1 MGDLFDIGVERLIG
15 GSVGGRMET
24 QKPGTWGRRPQMETQ
39 DPPSQNEDGAP
50 GRKNDTEEGDV
61 KPPLQVEVA
70 TENARNGRGTFYLET
85 FGCQMNEHDSEKVA
99 GVLLARGYRQ
109 VETVEEA
116 GVVLYNTCS
125 IREKAAQ
132 KVYSRL
138 GEFRPGE
145 EKSGEWRVASG
156 EQETIPQG
164 LKPRAASAVMSDLKV
179 RPPKEKKPQD
189 IRSQGELPQDERP
202 QDKRPQDPPS
212 QNEDGAPGRKNQ
224 TQEGGVKPPLQVGEQ
239 GARAD
244 VSGESAVADAET
256 PELKVRPIQAKK
268 PQDPPSQDEDGAPG
282 RQEKTQE
289 SQGQEAVRTK
299 SPAVLDP
306 YAGKSAGIKASATTA
321 LADSLGRSTDRPL
334 HDRDARPAS
343 EGGPYKDKERGVT
356 LREGQGEKRAPQA
369 VANGGKIIGVLG
381 CLAQQ
386 EGQRIFARAPW
397 VSLVC
402 GSASYRKLPELLA
415 QLEAGNR
422 RVTGL
427 ATDTD
432 ETFETEV
439 TRRDN
444 PWRAYLTII
453 EGCDK
458 ACSYCV
464 VPFTRG
470 PERSRASASI
480 LEEVR
485 KLADAGYTEV
495 QLLGQTVNSY
505 ADPSARKMRFSEL
518 LVAVAEVAGIR
529 RVRFTTSHPRDFG
542 KDIVEAME
550 AVPGICEHVHLPVQS
565 GSTKVLRAMAR
576 TYTRDE
582 YLEKIAMIR
591 GAKREISI
599 TSDIIVGFPG
609 ETEKD
614 FEETLSLLDV
624 AQYDGAFSFKY
635 SPRPNTPSL
644 TMEDAIPEE
653 EKSRRL
659 AILMERQREIQ
670 RARNEKLVGKT
681 FEVMVEGKSRREHQ
695 WSGHTSSNK
704 VMNFTSREEESLGD
718 YVQVRVVGATPNSL
732 GWGSGQ

>member
-1 MGDLFDIGVERLIG
+1 MGRGVP
-15 GSVGGRMET
+15 GRMGIPEVGT
-24 QKPGTWGRRPQMETQ
+24 QDPPSQTEDGAPEEEVRSRQSTVDSKDKTTQDTEEKTDPRGKTNPRAGTMPALQGMDLADMGRSGAAPLHGQAQEPGCDTGPWGTRQRGETQ

-50 GRKNDTEEGDV
+50 AGEKRTQMGGE
-61 KPPLQVEVA
+61 
-70 TENARNGRGTFYLET
+70 TFYLET

-99 GVLLARGYRQ
+99 GVLLARGYKQ
-109 VETVEEA
+109 VETVEA
-116 GVVLYNTCS
+116 ASVVLYNTCS

-138 GEFRPGE
+138 GEFRPELVRTRE
-145 EKSGEWRVASG
+145 E
-156 EQETIPQG
+156 ETIPQG
-164 LKPRAASAVMSDLKV
+164 LKPGDDSCVMSDPSTSSGQALKV

-189 IRSQGELPQDERP
+189 
-202 QDKRPQDPPS
+202 PPS
-212 QNEDGAPGRKNQ
+212 QTEDGAP
-224 TQEGGVKPPLQVGEQ
+224 
-239 GARAD
+239 
-244 VSGESAVADAET
+244 
-256 PELKVRPIQAKK
+256 
-268 PQDPPSQDEDGAPG
+268 
-282 RQEKTQE
+282 
-289 SQGQEAVRTK
+289 
-299 SPAVLDP
+299 
-306 YAGKSAGIKASATTA
+306 A
-321 LADSLGRSTDRPL
+321 LADSLDRSEDRPP
-334 HDRDARPAS
+334 HNP
-343 EGGPYKDKERGVT
+343 
-356 LREGQGEKRAPQA
+356 
-369 VANGGKIIGVLG
+369 KIIGVLG

-386 EGQRIFARAPW
+386 EGERIFARAPW

-402 GSASYRKLPELLA
+402 GSASYRRLPQLIAE
-415 QLEAGNR
+415 LEAGNR

-427 ATDTD
+427 ETDTD

-485 KLADAGYTEV
+485 QLADMGYTEV

-505 ADPSARKMRFSEL
+505 ADPSARKMRFSDL

-542 KDIVEAME
+542 KDIVEAIE
-550 AVPGICEHVHLPVQS
+550 AVPAICEHVHLPVQS

-576 TYTRDE
+576 TYTREE
-582 YLEKIAMIR
+582 YLEKIALLR
-591 GAKREISI
+591 GAKREISL
-599 TSDIIVGFPG
+599 TTDIIVGFPG

-644 TMEDAIPEE
+644 KMEDAIPEE

-659 AILMERQREIQ
+659 AILIERQREIQ
-670 RARNEKLVGKT
+670 RARNERLVRKT
-681 FEVMVEGKSRREHQ
+681 FEVMVEGKSRREQQ

-718 YVQVRVVGATPNSL
+718 YVQVRVTGVTPNSL
-732 GWGSGQ
+732 VGERISHGDAEGTE

>member
-1 MGDLFDIGVERLIG
+1 MGDFFDIRVERLLG
-15 GSVGGRMET
+15 GGASL
-24 QKPGTWGRRPQMETQ
+24 
-39 DPPSQNEDGAP
+39 PSSG
-50 GRKNDTEEGDV
+50 
-61 KPPLQVEVA
+61 QVESSSC
-70 TENARNGRGTFYLET
+70 EGQNGVTNPKVGHYTGEAEAGKTFYLET

-109 VETVEEA
+109 VEAVEEA
-116 GVVLYNTCS
+116 GVILYNTCS

-138 GEFRPGE
+138 GEFRPE
-145 EKSGEWRVASG
+145 LVARAEKEGSIPEGRFASRAEARGHESSGASD
-156 EQETIPQG
+156 EMSE
-164 LKPRAASAVMSDLKV
+164 LKF
-179 RPPKEKKPQD
+179 RPPV
-189 IRSQGELPQDERP
+189 RSQ
-202 QDKRPQDPPS
+202 
-212 QNEDGAPGRKNQ
+212 
-224 TQEGGVKPPLQVGEQ
+224 
-239 GARAD
+239 
-244 VSGESAVADAET
+244 
-256 PELKVRPIQAKK
+256 AK
-268 PQDPPSQDEDGAPG
+268 
-282 RQEKTQE
+282 
-289 SQGQEAVRTK
+289 
-299 SPAVLDP
+299 
-306 YAGKSAGIKASATTA
+306 Y
-321 LADSLGRSTDRPL
+321 
-334 HDRDARPAS
+334 
-343 EGGPYKDKERGVT
+343 
-356 LREGQGEKRAPQA
+356 
-369 VANGGKIIGVLG
+369 KIIGVLG

-386 EGQRIFARAPW
+386 EGERIFTRAPW
-397 VSLVC
+397 VSLIC
-402 GSASYRKLPELLA
+402 GSASYRKLPEMLA
-415 QLEAGNR
+415 QLEAGDR

-427 ATDTD
+427 DTDTE

-470 PERSRASASI
+470 PERSRSSASI

-485 KLADAGYTEV
+485 KLADTGYTEV

-505 ADPSARKMRFSEL
+505 ADPSARKMRFSQL
-518 LVAVAEVAGIR
+518 LVAVAEVRGIR

-542 KDIVEAME
+542 IDIVEAMD

-565 GSTKVLRAMAR
+565 GSTKILRAMAR

-609 ETEKD
+609 ETGKD
-614 FEETLSLLDV
+614 FEETLSLLDA

-644 TMEDAIPEE
+644 KMEDAIPEE

-659 AILMERQREIQ
+659 AILIERQREIQ
-670 RARNEKLVGKT
+670 RARNEQLVGKT
-681 FEVMVEGKSRREHQ
+681 FEVMVEGRSRREQSSRAGINPAGVRAAQ

-718 YVQVRVVGATPNSL
+718 YVQVRVVAATPNSL
-732 GWGSGQ
+732 VGEAAKE